1 MQEADKVQAFD
12 EGADALTAEEGWQT
26 IHTTMDDARSS
37 MYLAGSTA
45 IMYLWGV
52 IVSVGYFSHYAIDTF
67 ATGFAES
74 SPWFPGP
81 LWGGLGTIGGV
92 CSGII
97 GHRAGSNMAA
107 SEASRR
113 AGIRVFLFW
122 SSVVAAAFLLTA
134 AAGVNAEN
142 SPRVFVGVIALGYVL
157 FGIMHRPMIAVLGL
171 AYAAAY
177 YIPEYLLGDAA
188 LAVSGAAMVAMTAAG
203 FAWDHRTRKG

>member
-1 MQEADKVQAFD
+1 MDTYD
-12 EGADALTAEEGWQT
+12 ESADALTAEESWQT
-26 IHTTMDDARSS
+26 IHTTMDHARSS

-45 IMYLWGV
+45 IMLLWGV
-52 IVSVGYFSHYAIDTF
+52 IVSVGYLSHYAIDTF
-67 ATGFAES
+67 ATGFAEGR
-74 SPWFPGP
+74 PWFPGP

-107 SEASRR
+107 SEAARR

-122 SSVVAAAFLLTA
+122 SSVVAAGFLLTA
-134 AAGVNAEN
+134 AVGVNAEN

-171 AYAAAY
+171 SYAAAY

-188 LAVSGAAMVAMTAAG
+188 LAVSGTAMVAMTAAG
-203 FAWDHRTRKG
+203 FAWVHRTGKS